1 MSNISTLFGQAFNA
15 AEVEP
20 SQPYSLLPRGRY
32 VVSIDDSA
40 MKATKSGNG
49 EYLECRFRVLDGEH
63 QDATAYA
70 RFNLVNNNTKAME
83 IAFREFSS
91 LCRAV
96 GVLQVADSS
105 ELHDRPLVIQVDL
118 EIRKEGGK
126 IVYGDDGQPRQNNVI
141 KGYFSIND
149 GRRPGPS
156 TPPHAPAPAAP
167 RPAAPMPPPAAQRAT
182 TAKPGAPAAPWKRS
196 A

>member
-49 EYLECRFRVLDGEH
+49 QYLECRFRVLEGEH
-63 QDATAYA
+63 RDSLAYA
-70 RFNLVNNNTKAME
+70 RFNLVNNSTKAQE

-96 GVLQVADSS
+96 NVLQVADSS
-105 ELHDRPLVIQVDL
+105 KLHDRPLVIQVDL
-118 EIRKEGGK
+118 EVRKDGGK
-126 IVYGDDGQPRQNNVI
+126 IVYGEDGQPKHSNVI
-141 KGYFSIND
+141 KGYFAIND
-149 GRRPGPS
+149 APRPSPTS
-156 TPPHAPAPAAP
+156 PATAAP

>member
-40 MKATKSGNG
+40 MKETKSGTG
-49 EYLECRFRVLDGEH
+49 QYLECRFRVLEGEH
-63 QDATAYA
+63 QESTAYA
-70 RFNLVNNNTKAME
+70 RFNLVNQSPKAQE
-83 IAFREFSS
+83 IAFREFSG

-105 ELHDRPLVIQVDL
+105 EPHDRPLVIQVDL
-118 EIRKEGGK
+118 EVRKDGGQ
-126 IVYGDDGQPRQNNVI
+126 IVYDDEGQPKHNNVI
-141 KGYFSIND
+141 KGYFAIND
-149 GRRPGPS
+149 ARPDP
-156 TPPHAPAPAAP
+156 TPPPAATSAS
-167 RPAAPMPPPAAQRAT
+167 RPAAPMLPPAVQRQAPS
-182 TAKPGAPAAPWKRS
+182 KPGAPTAPWKRS

>member
-40 MKATKSGNG
+40 MKATNNGSGQ
-49 EYLECRFRVLDGEH
+49 YLECRFRVLDGEC
-63 QDATAYA
+63 QGATAYS
-70 RFNLVNNNTKAME
+70 RFNLVNNNTIAQE

-118 EIRKEGGK
+118 EVRKDK
-126 IVYGDDGQPRQNNVI
+126 NKQIVYDEEGQPKHSNVI

-149 GRRPGPS
+149 A
-156 TPPHAPAPAAP
+156 PPPPAPATAAP

>member
-40 MKATKSGNG
+40 MKATRSGAG
-49 EYLECRFRVLDGEH
+49 QYLECRFRVLDGEH
-63 QDATAYA
+63 QDATVYA
-70 RFNLVNNNTKAME
+70 RFNLVNNNTKAQE

-96 GVLQVADSS
+96 NVMQVADSS

-118 EIRKEGGK
+118 EVRKDGGE

-149 GRRPGPS
+149 AKPGPV
-156 TPPHAPAPAAP
+156 PATAAP
-167 RPAAPMPPPAAQRAT
+167 RPAAPMPPPTAQRAT